1 MDKADLK
8 KLLEN
13 QKKEAD
19 EAGKSYDGKVYTWY
33 RGSDGK
39 YYHADQ
45 VEDTKTDW
53 WGTHIQVNGKW
64 IDVRDTYE
72 SKNKIGHLDLAT
84 DSNLTLKDG
93 TETDAVLMRDNMKF
107 LWNQDAEKLL
117 DGKGTEAKFMD
128 QISYDNEDNKTGKGH
143 YEYPRASWGNNNWIA
158 PNSDQYP
165 TESAYYKLTG
175 TVAYDS
181 LKQSDGTTC
190 KFRSEDEAQWYLDRY
205 MSNLSTGE
213 KKGLNPQIVTMYT
226 DQNYT

>member
-1 MDKADLK
+1 M
-8 KLLEN
+8 
-13 QKKEAD
+13 
-19 EAGKSYDGKVYTWY
+19 W
-33 RGSDGK
+33 
-39 YYHADQ
+39 
-45 VEDTKTDW
+45 
-53 WGTHIQVNGKW
+53 
-64 IDVRDTYE
+64 DTYE

-117 DGKGTEAKFMD
+117 DGEGTEAKFMN

-158 PNSDQYP
+158 PGSDQYP

-181 LKQSDGTTC
+181 LKRPDGTTY
-190 KFRSEDEAQWYLDRY
+190 FRSEDEAQRYLDLY
-205 MSNLSTGE
+205 MSNLSTEE
-213 KKGLNPQIVTMYT
+213 KKGLNLSLIHI
-226 DQNYT
+226 